1 MSALQRFQHHDHRNF
16 SWQPLTFN
24 HEEDSQSKVWFP
36 DILDILFD
44 SFTQWTNWIGKWP
57 CNWRFNLWNLFI
69 EETLSWAAA
78 LYGVE
83 LSCRCELIKGAKSR
97 IEHTRWLYDPSAHS
111 FAHTFKKVGLLLED
125 WISLFSSGSGAC
137 KADYWSSLI
146 SHTPWAEQP
155 SSPVL
160 KIESFRAS
168 KKSFP
173 AARELGL

>member
-1 MSALQRFQHHDHRNF
+1 MSALQRINIMIIGIFLDN
-16 SWQPLTFN
+16 LTFN

-97 IEHTRWLYDPSAHS
+97 IAAQEMIIRLQLHS
-111 FAHTFKKVGLLLED
+111 FLCITLLKKLDSFLKIGF
-125 WISLFSSGSGAC
+125 LFLVLAPGRAKQITGQVL
-137 KADYWSSLI
+137 SLI
-146 SHTPWAEQP
+146 RREP

>member
-1 MSALQRFQHHDHRNF
+1 MIIGIFLDN
-16 SWQPLTFN
+16 LTFN

-97 IEHTRWLYDPSAHS
+97 IAQEMIIRLQLHS
-111 FAHTFKKVGLLLED
+111 FLCITLLKKLDSFLKIGFLFLVLAPGRAKQITGQVLSLQLFSWAGCAAAGAKNWELASNSKKVLLL
-125 WISLFSSGSGAC
+125 
-137 KADYWSSLI
+137 
-146 SHTPWAEQP
+146 
-155 SSPVL
+155 
-160 KIESFRAS
+160 
-168 KKSFP
+168 P
-173 AARELGL
+173 ALVSQGYKLNLHD